1 MLVGAETETIGE
13 LMAQF
18 LDETSLLREAARAGS
33 LTASAARTTM
43 LQESVARARYDFFLC
58 HAKLDERLIK
68 AIRDRLV
75 SRGYSVYVDWI
86 DDAHLDRESVSE
98 LTAETLRRRMDSAD
112 ALLFVSTQ
120 ASTQSVW
127 MPWELGYFDGSTGP
141 GHIGIV
147 PIFNVGSGQPYQG
160 QEYLDLYPQFQA
172 EDLTV
177 RSDFVVTDT
186 SGRVLRRVGS
196 LRARR

>member
-1 MLVGAETETIGE
+1 
-13 LMAQF
+13 MAQF
-18 LDETSLLREAARAGS
+18 LDETLLLREAARSGS

-43 LQESVARARYDFFLC
+43 IQESVARARYDYFLC

-68 AIRDRLV
+68 AIRDRLTA
-75 SRGYSVYVDWI
+75 RGYAVYVDWI
-86 DDAHLDRESVSE
+86 DDAHLDRESVSAQ
-98 LTAETLRRRMDSAD
+98 TAETLRRRMDSSD

-120 ASTQSVW
+120 ASTKSAW
-127 MPWELGYFDGSTGP
+127 MPWELGYFDGSKGP
-141 GHIGIV
+141 EHIGIV
-147 PIFNVGSGQPYQG
+147 PIINTQSSRPHQG

-172 EDLTV
+172 EDLTA